1 MTIAYDSFPLVC
13 DGAGAATVVST
24 KPMDG
29 LLQRITITIGTL
41 AAGAVDFV
49 ITDTQSGAAI
59 MTVANMAGSTSV
71 CPCAPAVTVA
81 DGKTAITDS
90 YVPIPITGT
99 ITVVVAGGGALGAG
113 VLHYW
118 VQR

>member
-1 MTIAYDSFPLVC
+1 MSIDYDSFAIVC

-41 AAGAVDFV
+41 AAGAVDLV

-59 MTVANMAGSTSV
+59 LTVANLAATTSYH
-71 CPCAPAVTVA
+71 PAEGAVSVLA
-81 DGKTAITDS
+81 AAITDS
-90 YVPIPITGT
+90 HVPIPITGT
-99 ITVVVAGGGALGAG
+99 ITVVVAQGGAAGAG
-113 VLHYW
+113 RVHFW
-118 VQR
+118 VKR

>member
-1 MTIAYDSFPLVC
+1 
-13 DGAGAATVVST
+13 
-24 KPMDG
+24 
-29 LLQRITITIGTL
+29 
-41 AAGAVDFV
+41 
-49 ITDTQSGAAI
+49 
-59 MTVANMAGSTSV
+59 
-71 CPCAPAVTVA
+71 VTVA

-113 VLHYW
+113 TFHYW